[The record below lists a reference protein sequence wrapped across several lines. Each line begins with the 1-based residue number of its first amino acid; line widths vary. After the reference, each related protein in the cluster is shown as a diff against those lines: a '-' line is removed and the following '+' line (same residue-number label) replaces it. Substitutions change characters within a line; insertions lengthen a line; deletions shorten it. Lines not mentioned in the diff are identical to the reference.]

1 MGAVENLEN
10 RIRGW
15 VPKEPATGIIK
26 TANVNAKSGRWNAFP
41 VVVSGALMIVASL
54 LSFCFG
60 ILLLSAYQA
69 SVEYYN
75 TANFYPALHVGIL
88 NLLAFVL
95 GLFSGVLLLIRK
107 HIIVSITSM
116 VVVLTFGFASP
127 LIFYAEGYM
136 WENGLFL
143 GSPMIAFSIATLVI
157 LGLNYRK
164 LKQAKSDQNA
174 TKNFEFP
181 RKEL

>member
-1 MGAVENLEN
+1 MNVKQSLQNRLRGWLPKESTLGAVKSTNVS
-10 RIRGW
+10 RW
-15 VPKEPATGIIK
+15 VALPLQI
-26 TANVNAKSGRWNAFP
+26 
-41 VVVSGALMIVASL
+41 SGALMIVAAL

-95 GLFSGVLLLIRK
+95 GLFSGVLLLTRK
-107 HIIVSITSM
+107 HIALSITRM
-116 VVVLTFGFASP
+116 VVVLTCGLAAP

-164 LKQAKSDQNA
+164 LKRDVSIRASGA
-174 TKNFEFP
+174 ETGHE
-181 RKEL
+181 